1 MPTRPSTRSA
11 GADGRQPAAAVLD
24 VGRTNVRLC
33 AIDERGNALRILA
46 RPNAVIDGPPYPHF
60 DTDGLFDWTIA
71 ALGGWSRD
79 LEVHTLIP
87 VTHGAAAALVGARG
101 LRLPILD
108 YEFEGVGEIDAEYDA
123 LARDFRR
130 TASPKLPAGLNLG
143 RQLFWQQRRY
153 PEEFNSAAI
162 IPYPQYW
169 AWRMTGVAAWEPTS
183 LGCHTD
189 LWEPET
195 RDFSALARTTG
206 WSARFP
212 RRVTAWTALGAPHR
226 DIGAQARLPE
236 RCTVLA
242 GIHDSNAS
250 WLAHRATR
258 DDQFAVVST
267 GTWIIAMAQAGSPG
281 SSIDL
286 LREERDT
293 LANVDA
299 FGSPVATARFMGGR
313 EYAAIAGEDGLR
325 AEPAIADLTALLA
338 RGTLAIPAFADR
350 GGPFRAHLGQVIG
363 AQPAGP
369 VARAALAAMYC
380 ALMTDLCLDFIDARG
395 DLIIEG
401 RMAPNQAY
409 VAALAALR
417 SRQRVL
423 VSPDETGTLRGAAIL
438 LALARGRHPRP
449 GALAPCPARAIA
461 GLDDARQRWRKL
473 LP

>member
-1 MPTRPSTRSA
+1 MSTRPSTKS
-11 GADGRQPAAAVLD
+11 GRTEGRPVAAAVLD

-33 AIDERGNALRILA
+33 AIDEHGNALRTLA
-46 RPNAVIDGPPYPHF
+46 RPNVVATGPPYPHV
-60 DTDGLFDWTIA
+60 DTDGLFDWAIE
-71 ALGGWSRD
+71 ALAGLSRD
-79 LEVHTLIP
+79 FAIHTLIP

-101 LRLPILD
+101 LILPILD

-123 LARDFRR
+123 LARDFGR
-130 TASPKLPAGLNLG
+130 TASPRLPAGLNLG
-143 RQLFWQQRRY
+143 RQLFWQQHRY
-153 PEEFNSAAI
+153 PEEFNSATI

-169 AWRMTGVAAWEPTS
+169 AWRLSGVAAWEPTS

-189 LWEPET
+189 LWEP
-195 RDFSALARTTG
+195 RAGDFSALAKTTG

-212 RRVTAWTALGAPHR
+212 RRVSAWTTLGAPR
-226 DIGAQARLPE
+226 REIASRARLPE
-236 RCTVLA
+236 RCAVLA

-250 WLAHRATR
+250 WLAHRAPR
-258 DDQFAVVST
+258 DDRFAVVST
-267 GTWIIAMAQAGSPG
+267 GTWTIAMAHGA
-281 SSIDL
+281 SIDI

-313 EYAAIAGEDGLR
+313 EYAAIASEEGLR

-350 GGPFRAHLGQVIG
+350 GGPFRTHAGRTIG
-363 AQPAGP
+363 PPAASP
-369 VARAALAAMYC
+369 VARAALAALYC
-380 ALMTDLCLDFIDARG
+380 ALMTDLCLEFIDARG

-401 RMAPNQAY
+401 RMAANRAY

-417 SRQRVL
+417 SHQRVL
-423 VSPDETGTLRGAAIL
+423 VSADETGTLRGAAIL
-438 LALARGRHPRP
+438 LSLARGQHPRP
-449 GALAPCPARAIA
+449 SSPTRCAASEIA
-461 GLDDARQRWRKL
+461 NVDDARRRWRGL